1 MFALRDLWLS
11 ITFTVHCC
19 KTSLAVHWLKCGWV
33 LDAVQWKV
41 SRSNSTSGAPR
52 LTAAYSVM
60 QCVTRYVALYYVA
73 LHCKR
78 RRVANDKCRE
88 LTVQLFG
95 RGALPPT
102 ATTTITTVHHNLTIL
117 RDSKWKYFFT
127 CFFLVHIVHFHDRV
141 LYVSSQQYWVQVFL
155 KIINNNWRLKNYW
168 KHCSCELVVSC
179 LLFWVLYECV
189 VH

>member
-1 MFALRDLWLS
+1 MQSSEKYQEALVQV
-11 ITFTVHCC
+11 VHPG
-19 KTSLAVHWLKCGWV
+19 LL
-33 LDAVQWKV
+33 Q
-41 SRSNSTSGAPR
+41 
-52 LTAAYSVM
+52 TAAYSVV

-117 RDSKWKYFFT
+117 HDSK
-127 CFFLVHIVHFHDRV
+127 
-141 LYVSSQQYWVQVFL
+141 
-155 KIINNNWRLKNYW
+155 
-168 KHCSCELVVSC
+168 
-179 LLFWVLYECV
+179 
-189 VH
+189 